1 MDLAKKHE
9 SERIS
14 ISQEHIILGT
24 AFGLFVMFSIVS
36 DGFFSV
42 GNLVS
47 LLKNVSILG
56 VLALAMSVVVIG
68 RGIDLAIVPIMVIS
82 TAYFLVLYNQGASP
96 YLAGLCGLGFAIAV
110 GLLQGFLIAYAEVP
124 AIFATLAGGVAV
136 YGFGQ
141 FFLIEQDVN
150 YLPAQATAFASLGS
164 TEFLG
169 IPLIVYALVV
179 LAAAFHGFLHFTKF
193 GRFVFAMGDNPSAA
207 RLAGISVRMMTMLQY
222 GLSSLTAFVAGLM
235 TLASVSSMSTR
246 VINSTMVYDIIL
258 VVVIG
263 GIGLSGGKGGVRN
276 VLGGTVLIGI
286 LLNGMTLLD
295 VPYATQSIVKGAI
308 LLIAIIADSYINP
321 RDEQTEKQGDI

>member
-1 MDLAKKHE
+1 MDLAKKRE
-9 SERIS
+9 NERMP

-24 AFGLFVMFSIVS
+24 ALGLFVLFSVFS
-36 DGFFSV
+36 DGFFAV

-82 TAYFLVLYNQGASP
+82 TAFFLVLYNGGMSP
-96 YLAGLCGLGFAIAV
+96 YLAGLCGLGFAVAV

-124 AIFATLAGGVAV
+124 AIFATLAGGVAG

-150 YLPAQATAFASLGS
+150 YLPAQAILLSSIGAMD
-164 TEFLG
+164 FLG
-169 IPLIVYALVV
+169 IPLIVYALAI
-179 LAAAFHGFLHFTKF
+179 LAAVFHGFLRFTKF
-193 GRFVFAMGDNPSAA
+193 GRFVYAMGDNPAAA
-207 RLAGISVRMMTMLQY
+207 RLAGISVRTMTMFQY
-222 GLSSLTAFVAGLM
+222 GLSSLTAFIAGLM

-295 VPYATQSIVKGAI
+295 IPYATQSIVKGAI